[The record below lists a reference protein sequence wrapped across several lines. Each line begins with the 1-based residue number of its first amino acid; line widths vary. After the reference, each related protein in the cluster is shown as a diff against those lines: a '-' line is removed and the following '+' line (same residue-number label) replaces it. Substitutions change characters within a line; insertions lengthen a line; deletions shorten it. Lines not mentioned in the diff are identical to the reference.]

1 MSGPQWRDHVE
12 RFNRNL
18 RILSRDLNKRYPNDP
33 TMYRAH
39 QRTVLVIDT
48 NPTFVIE
55 QVGPY
60 LARYSNEICNYT
72 PEVERFFL
80 ENPFDTELKA
90 GVVAEKVDLVS
101 YVIPKVK
108 ESAMRETREVRER
121 YRQIVLELLDDYLEY
136 TEFFPPQAR

>member
-1 MSGPQWRDHVE
+1 MTDAPWYPHVD

-18 RILSRDLNKRYPNDP
+18 RILSRDLSRRYPADP
-33 TMYRAH
+33 MVYRAH
-39 QRTVLVIDT
+39 QRTLLVIGT

-60 LARYSNEICNYT
+60 LARYHQEIYNYT

-80 ENPFDTELKA
+80 ANSFDAELKE

-108 ESAMRETREVRER
+108 EAAMGETPEVREQ
-121 YRQIVLELLDDYLEY
+121 YRQVVMDLLDDYLEY
-136 TEFFPPQAR
+136 TAYFPPR